1 MSAAKKRNLGDA
13 EMGRLVMVM
22 VVSIL
27 SNIRPDTPHCHHMMS
42 YLVMRKRLK
51 FVDSVE

>member
-42 YLVMRKRLK
+42 YLVQGTKI
-51 FVDSVE
+51 

>member
-13 EMGRLVMVM
+13 EMGRLVM

-42 YLVMRKRLK
+42 YLVTHKILK
-51 FVDSVE
+51 YKTKNIC